1 MTETEFQKIID
12 DYRDENQ
19 RLKEMIDIKEQKI
32 EQYKKIITTY
42 EHQIFVQCEHIKT
55 LKYLLNMRDK
65 KNEIIK
71 LVYGII
77 QKENGT

>member
-42 EHQIFVQCEHIKT
+42 EHQIFLQCEHIKT

-65 KNEIIK
+65 NK
-71 LVYGII
+71 
-77 QKENGT
+77 